1 LLCSHQGLFAV
12 PFFHFKD
19 FFLLPYM
26 FSRYPL

>member
-26 FSRYPL
+26 FSR